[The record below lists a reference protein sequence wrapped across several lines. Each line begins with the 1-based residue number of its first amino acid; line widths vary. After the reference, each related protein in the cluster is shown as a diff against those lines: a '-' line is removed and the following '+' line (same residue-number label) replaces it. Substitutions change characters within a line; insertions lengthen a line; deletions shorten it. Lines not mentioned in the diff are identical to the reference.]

1 MPKPLIAYYS
11 RRGQNYVNGQ
21 VEELRVGN
29 TELVSGILRTLTGG
43 DYLEIRQKI
52 PYDADYYRCIDQA
65 HRDLLSDARPELTGL
80 PESIAA
86 YDTVYLG
93 YPNYWGALPRAVC
106 TFLEAYDWT
115 GKRIKPFCTHEGG
128 GVGRS
133 LNELKQLCP
142 GAELLSPLA
151 LWGAGRHY
159 DLSVIQEWVEG
170 TEPASNKIQA
180 KTGSILR

>member
-1 MPKPLIAYYS
+1 MQALIAYFS
-11 RRGQNYVNGQ
+11 RAGENYFSGA
-21 VEELRVGN
+21 LRTVPVGN
-29 TELVSGILRTLTGG
+29 TELAARMLRELTGAALFKIEPLLPYSD
-43 DYLEIRQKI
+43 DYNE
-52 PYDADYYRCIDQA
+52 CIAQAQDDQ
-65 HRDLLSDARPELTGL
+65 RRGARPELREYPDSL
-80 PESIAA
+80 EP

-151 LWGAGRHY
+151 LWGAGRQY